1 MLCGITRTVHTK
13 KSACE
18 KRTNK
23 DPRKYIETR
32 HIAGGPEPGR
42 RDHLCVPSAGGRR
55 YSFPFRFKTGSA
67 RLIGHRLRFGFQ
79 PRRANPGVRGAPVRG
94 GAGGGWTL

>member
-1 MLCGITRTVHTK
+1 MWHHKNGAHQKERVRK
-13 KSACE
+13 ANE
-18 KRTNK
+18 PK

-67 RLIGHRLRFGFQ
+67 RLIGASLWLS
-79 PRRANPGVRGAPVRG
+79 NVRG
-94 GAGGGWTL
+94 GARWVGAGWTL

>member
-1 MLCGITRTVHTK
+1 MLCGFTRTVHTK

-42 RDHLCVPSAGGRR
+42 RNHLCVPSAGGHR

-67 RLIGHRLRFGFQ
+67 RLIGHRLRFGYGFQ
-79 PRRANPGVRGAPVRG
+79 PANPGARCPVVS
-94 GAGGGWTL
+94 GAGGVDSLT